1 MASEASEARPG
12 EPPEP
17 SSRSEDEAPTPLR
30 AAAGAK
36 GGTLP
41 PGPAPG
47 RRSTPWAGRGWKQGA
62 AGLPF
67 LYPIAGASRK
77 GGKADQPGCTPGE
90 ARAMA
95 EGFFCFGMWLYLPAP
110 SPLLSPPLPHVVQVR
125 DTWRRPPI
133 GSFKPR
139 RGSGGG
145 GGRQRLDEWEGGRRG
160 GAGRRRWSPGGEPR
174 PGGGREGASAGEGR
188 EGGAQGFGGKA
199 RPGGEGERSR
209 AVAREAEARR
219 GRRRPEV
226 RPRARRLGGGTGRR
240 LPDEVAGAIAEPSP
254 ASQYQEPEGEG
265 VPRALPLAL
274 STSGRGRPSP
284 SSRRARGQHSP
295 HSSRGPPKPL
305 L

>member
-174 PGGGREGASAGEGR
+174 PGGG
-188 EGGAQGFGGKA
+188 GG
-199 RPGGEGERSR
+199 
-209 AVAREAEARR
+209 R
-219 GRRRPEV
+219 GRRRGRAGKGEPRDLEGRLGRVGRGKEAERLPE
-226 RPRARRLGGGTGRR
+226 RPRR
-240 LPDEVAGAIAEPSP
+240 AE
-254 ASQYQEPEGEG
+254 AEEGQ
-265 VPRALPLAL
+265 R
-274 STSGRGRPSP
+274 
-284 SSRRARGQHSP
+284 
-295 HSSRGPPKPL
+295 
-305 L
+305 